1 MGFFKVLGAVVDVA
15 GMILG
20 AGFDATS
27 TQVSSQ
33 AKRNKNLTDEQRE
46 AMYNFADA
54 ASTMSYTVRD
64 GLSNL
69 GNSIKERDTQNGAYY
84 ACEDYGDYDDDES
97 KEYFDESYDDDFE

>member
-1 MGFFKVLGAVVDVA
+1 MGFFNFFGTVVDVA

-20 AGFDATS
+20 AGFNAAS

-46 AMYNFADA
+46 AMSNFAEA
-54 ASTMSYTVRD
+54 ASTVSYSVRD

-69 GNSIKERDTQNGAYY
+69 GNSIKERDTKNSDYY
-84 ACEDYGDYDDDES
+84 ASEDYGDYDDYE
-97 KEYFDESYDDDFE
+97 